1 MNVSVISLTEN
12 GRQISWKIAE
22 NLPLHKIHRYCFH
35 KHTDRNS
42 EIFSNLSDLVEKLFS
57 SSDAIVFVCACG
69 RAVRT
74 VVPYIHSKLSDPA
87 VIVIDDCEKF
97 VIPVLSG
104 HIGGANALA
113 KQLADILEAQ
123 AVITTA
129 TDIGGHFSPDSFA
142 AANDL
147 ILSDYNMAK
156 QIAAAVL
163 DGEKIGLVSEYE
175 CMNIPQ
181 DIVCGKGQEYGIYV
195 GRNNTAKPF
204 PMTLSLI
211 PKNIVMGIGCKKGI
225 SSHAIAETVKSALK
239 NADIPFERLYCAATI
254 DLKSN
259 EKGLLDFVDE
269 YDIPLKFYSAEEL
282 MKIDG
287 NFSASD
293 FVKKVTGV
301 DNVCERSAVK
311 LSGGNIVM
319 PKYAHNG
326 VTVAAAEIPVI
337 IDFEREML

>member
-1 MNVSVISLTEN
+1 M
-12 GRQISWKIAE
+12 
-22 NLPLHKIHRYCFH
+22 
-35 KHTDRNS
+35 
-42 EIFSNLSDLVEKLFS
+42 
-57 SSDAIVFVCACG
+57 
-69 RAVRT
+69 RT